1 MKTTN
6 IAGPAI
12 KQNKYKRSRQ
22 VVQELKMSSNPK
34 DGEEIKFEMSEDG
47 KDIKYSVDH
56 EDDSGCRRETA
67 KFSMGSNDFLATHWR
82 TPAADPKNIVFLCH
96 GYGEY
101 IDFCWHELA
110 EMLVKNCGSLVIS
123 HDHIGHGR
131 SSGTRVHIDSMD
143 DLVDPVIEHIKAVV
157 KLHPG
162 LKTFVYGHSMGG
174 LISLFAIFKKQEM
187 FSGFVASGPL
197 VMPDPDVATP
207 IMRFLAQVLQVVA
220 PYFALKK
227 LEIDQVTRDK
237 DVVAR
242 RKEDAEGLLWH
253 GGFRARM
260 SWILM
265 QACDYAQNNLSNL
278 TLPLLVLQGEE
289 DKLVLPSAAKMLVD
303 NAASSDKEYVSYP
316 DAFHNLAVELEPVK
330 KDVLDRV
337 ENFINKRTSNAKTS

>member
-1 MKTTN
+1 
-6 IAGPAI
+6 
-12 KQNKYKRSRQ
+12 
-22 VVQELKMSSNPK
+22 
-34 DGEEIKFEMSEDG
+34 
-47 KDIKYSVDH
+47 
-56 EDDSGCRRETA
+56 
-67 KFSMGSNDFLATHWR
+67 
-82 TPAADPKNIVFLCH
+82 
-96 GYGEY
+96 
-101 IDFCWHELA
+101 
-110 EMLVKNCGSLVIS
+110 MLVKNCGSLVIS

-242 RKEDAEGLLWH
+242 R
-253 GGFRARM
+253 
-260 SWILM
+260 
-265 QACDYAQNNLSNL
+265 YAQCSVFFSLSQTEFL
-278 TLPLLVLQGEE
+278 ALLGHFFSPTNSKFR
-289 DKLVLPSAAKMLVD
+289 DFK
-303 NAASSDKEYVSYP
+303 
-316 DAFHNLAVELEPVK
+316 
-330 KDVLDRV
+330 
-337 ENFINKRTSNAKTS
+337 AKTFN